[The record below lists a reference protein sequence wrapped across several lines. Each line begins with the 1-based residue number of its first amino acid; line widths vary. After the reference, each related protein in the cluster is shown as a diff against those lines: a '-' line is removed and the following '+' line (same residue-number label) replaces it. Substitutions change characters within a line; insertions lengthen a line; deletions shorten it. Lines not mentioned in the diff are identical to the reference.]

1 MPCVRFLLNRFV
13 DSFFAPIA
21 APTSSGNKRKAET
34 GGAAGSKNKKTSVGS
49 GGAKPS
55 GAFGKRK

>member
-1 MPCVRFLLNRFV
+1 V